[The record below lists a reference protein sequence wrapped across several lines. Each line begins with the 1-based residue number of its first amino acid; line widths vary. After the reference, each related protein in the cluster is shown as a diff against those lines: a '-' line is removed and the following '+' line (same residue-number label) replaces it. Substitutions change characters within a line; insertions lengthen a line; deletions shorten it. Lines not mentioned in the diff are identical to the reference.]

1 LSGEASPYETKP
13 FFPPELLDGDLD
25 FSLLMRLGDGVSG
38 EEFCDLKGGGDRER
52 ERDLDPGGLL
62 L

>member
-1 LSGEASPYETKP
+1 M
-13 FFPPELLDGDLD
+13 DLD

-38 EEFCDLKGGGDRER
+38 EELRDLEGGGDRER

-62 L
+62 LREGERIPPTLPR